1 MMLSSS
7 HHNHTMDQRKKKA
20 QAVFAKLQAQKA
32 NKTCIDCGAYN
43 PQWASVNNS
52 CFFCIK
58 CAGTHRSL
66 GVHLSFVRSV
76 GMDSWSDVQLEA
88 MKAGGNEQ
96 LLKFWEDQGFPS
108 SLPSQEKYDND
119 AMEAYR
125 AYIKARSK
133 GQSASFPKNIGY
145 KKRVRKA
152 PVRKMNSLGSSTQNV
167 RMEGRGNSHYVR
179 KPVNQDDFF
188 AELTGSI
195 GTMTSSIG
203 SSVGS
208 GLSKLAEKSQTVDT
222 DQLKNNIASGWNN
235 FSSWASSTMS
245 NLKDNLQ
252 DLADNQEDNGLSF
265 KNHLRQNLGSSSR
278 KMASLG
284 NTPVRNGAR
293 KTLGTGKKMPA
304 LGSDQFFGRD
314 QEDDSPPRRQSDLVS
329 KSRASAPKSK
339 PRGKKVSRNVQSP
352 PATKKKYGGMSSDT
366 FFEEEDKNKL
376 DEFYGSKNNGE
387 DDLDDFGSSD
397 DDEEEEEDVKTT
409 RQVLGK
415 ISVADDDDD
424 DIDIDD

>member
-1 MMLSSS
+1 
-7 HHNHTMDQRKKKA
+7 MDQRKKKA

-52 CFFCIK
+52 CLFCIK

-76 GMDSWSDVQLEA
+76 GMDSWSDIQLEA
-88 MKAGGNEQ
+88 MKAGGNAQ
-96 LLKFWEDQGFPS
+96 LLQFWQDQGFPS
-108 SLPSQEKYDND
+108 SLSSQEKYDND

-133 GQSASFPKNIGY
+133 GQKALFPKHIGY
-145 KKRVRKA
+145 QKRVRKA
-152 PVRKMNSLGSSTQNV
+152 PARKMNSLGSATSNV
-167 RMEGRGNSHYVR
+167 RMGGMGNSQYVR

-208 GLSKLAEKSQTVDT
+208 GLSKIAEKSQNVDT
-222 DQLKNNIASGWNN
+222 DQLKNNIATGWSN

-252 DLADNQEDNGLSF
+252 DLADNQGDQDGLSF
-265 KNHLRQNLGSSSR
+265 KNHLRQNLGPSDQ
-278 KMASLG
+278 KMPSLG

-293 KTLGTGKKMPA
+293 TLGTGKKMPA

-314 QEDDSPPRRQSDLVS
+314 QQDDSPPRRQSNS
-329 KSRASAPKSK
+329 KSRSRTSAPKSK
-339 PRGKKVSRNVQSP
+339 PRGKKVSRNIESP
-352 PATKKKYGGMSSDT
+352 PATKKKKYGGLSSDT

-376 DEFYGSKNNGE
+376 DKFYGAQSNEE
-387 DDLDDFGSSD
+387 DDLDDFGFSD
-397 DDEEEEEDVKTT
+397 EDEEEEEVKTT

-424 DIDIDD
+424 DIDIDDWGWGDDDATKI